1 MNDTSRIRTAFLSSL
16 WLHEADPADRRR
28 QIELTLSDLTETRR
42 EELAFELAERMRE
55 AGLLEHVDRFLRD
68 GKPYVRYRVPQSGES
83 FLLPASAS
91 PPPETL
97 ARATRPHWHARSRL
111 LYKSLS
117 HLISVERKLFTR
129 DERNAEYL
137 QTDVGDILRTI
148 LASAREILGC
158 DETRLYT
165 LERGTDDGRYVQPV
179 SEGAPWN
186 RALAEAWVAKRGLP
200 LYVEDLSETGYVR
213 AMVDAEAMDATMH
226 LAVAPYEPTGHSG
239 PFRSIAMARVGEPGS
254 PFLFVLEAWS
264 REPLFFTDERV
275 GILTVVAEHATDLLS
290 TLKKLGMLVMIDE
303 LTGIY
308 NRPYFGR
315 QLDHELARAYREGR
329 PMALVIA
336 DIDDFKRVNDT
347 YGYEAGNVVLR
358 EISQTLSTSLRP
370 FDTVARWGGEEFA
383 IILSPETEKSEA
395 REICERLR
403 AKAQNMAILVPGLD
417 GRENAVRVTLSM
429 GGAMFPG
436 DVPIHLDRSRGLDRA
451 GRDKAA
457 HDLWTRANMNL
468 RHSKERGKNLV
479 SFGGE

>member
-1 MNDTSRIRTAFLSSL
+1 M
-16 WLHEADPADRRR
+16 
-28 QIELTLSDLTETRR
+28 
-42 EELAFELAERMRE
+42 
-55 AGLLEHVDRFLRD
+55 
-68 GKPYVRYRVPQSGES
+68 
-83 FLLPASAS
+83 
-91 PPPETL
+91 
-97 ARATRPHWHARSRL
+97 
-111 LYKSLS
+111 
-117 HLISVERKLFTR
+117 
-129 DERNAEYL
+129 
-137 QTDVGDILRTI
+137 
-148 LASAREILGC
+148 
-158 DETRLYT
+158 DETHY
-165 LERGTDDGRYVQPV
+165 DQPV
-179 SEGAPWN
+179 SEGSPWN
-186 RALAEAWVAKRGLP
+186 RALAEAWVAKRALP

-226 LAVAPYEPTGHSG
+226 LAIAPYEPSG
-239 PFRSIAMARVGEPGS
+239 NAGPYRSVAMARVGEPGS

-264 REPLFFTDERV
+264 KEPRFFHDERV

-347 YGYEAGNVVLR
+347 YGYEAGNIVLR

-370 FDTVARWGGEEFA
+370 FDTVARWGGEDFA
-383 IILSPETEKSEA
+383 IILSPETEKGEA
-395 REICERLR
+395 KEICERLR
-403 AKAQNMAILVPGLD
+403 IKAQNLAIVVPGLD

-436 DVPIHLDRSRGLDRA
+436 DITLHADRSRGIDRG
-451 GRDKAA
+451 GRDKTA

-468 RHSKERGKNLV
+468 RHSKDRGKNQI